1 MRCRYNKQPLSI
13 DEQIKRLQDRG
24 MRIDDAARA
33 KRYLTNIG
41 YYRLSAY
48 WLPFEHLLPN
58 RPVPPASVS
67 AGNDVRSGSLPVHL

>member
-48 WLPFEHLLPN
+48 WLPFEPCCQTGQSRLHQFQPGTTFDQVL
-58 RPVPPASVS
+58 
-67 AGNDVRSGSLPVHL
+67 SL